1 MVIHCGCTSGRK
13 SQKGQPQNKKW
24 SQLLMS
30 PTYSIKRRRRERKP
44 PSNNIITTQ
53 NNNNN
58 NNNNNPPKGEKKKKT
73 RKLSKSLRAWLR
85 PKLISQKKEKRKR

>member
-13 SQKGQPQNKKW
+13 KGQHQNKKR

-30 PTYSIKRRRRERKP
+30 PTYSIKRRRSERKP
-44 PSNNIITTQ
+44 PLNNIITTQ

-58 NNNNNPPKGEKKKKT
+58 NPPKGEKKKT
-73 RKLSKSLRAWLR
+73 RKLSKSLRAWLK
-85 PKLISQKKEKRKR
+85 PKLISQKKEKGGKKTPQICN